1 MIIKSL
7 EDRSNF
13 GEIILS
19 TIDMSLVYFHP
30 FLDDYL
36 FTPDGKVFS
45 LKTNK
50 FLKQQLNSNGYLGV
64 NIEKPGVGRRF
75 CLTHRLIAETF
86 FSYLGKD
93 NYFYE
98 VNHIDGN
105 KQNNNVYNLEWL
117 TRKENLDHSK
127 KLRLTNPKSGEQN
140 PNSKLTNNQIKD
152 MIELVDL
159 GFKIKD
165 VCESYNVNRSFLYTK
180 RARSLKN
187 V

>member
-1 MIIKSL
+1 MIVKSL

-13 GEIILS
+13 REIILS
-19 TIDMSLVYFHP
+19 TIDLSLMYFHP

-36 FTPDGKVFS
+36 FTSDGKVFS

-50 FLKQQLNSNGYLGV
+50 FLKQQTNRNGYLGV
-64 NIEKPGVGRRF
+64 NIKKPGVGRRF

-93 NYFYE
+93 NCFYE

-105 KQNNNVYNLEWL
+105 KQNNNVNNLEWL

-127 KLRLTNPKSGEQN
+127 RLKLMKPKVGEEN

-165 VCESYNVNRSFLYTK
+165 VCESYGVNRSFLYTK
-180 RARSLKN
+180 RARNLQN